1 MTRIF
6 ILVFCLHSIVS
17 AHVGHGHGA
26 APVASSTTKLGGEA
40 SADNPLSISF
50 KIRAGNEFG
59 EYYSTHP
66 GLGAYFGNDEVNLN
80 INYEFQ
86 LRQFSS
92 GPQSEYAD
100 RDYKNFLNTTVKKTL
115 SPEITFSLA
124 GDYEKNQAVQLARM
138 INDYDFI
145 GVRTSLA
152 YKMKNEWTFN
162 INYLMSS
169 RQYPNGTYLVP
180 SSAPSGAG
188 EPITPGQANPANEA
202 ISPQGVTDNQNEA
215 AMSIGGD
222 IGSQTMNFEGRYV
235 VNDSD
240 LTSRRYNS
248 QVLRVALEK
257 MLWSRIFVQLSYSI
271 ENRVFSE
278 RSDKINITEFGL
290 QKELSARV
298 SIAGIL
304 RNYQTE
310 AASSSS
316 TSEGYAQLQYAF

>member
-1 MTRIF
+1 MTKIF

-17 AHVGHGHGA
+17 AHVGHSHGS
-26 APVASSTTKLGGEA
+26 APVTSSTTKLGGEA
-40 SADNPLSISF
+40 SAENPLSVSF

-59 EYYSTHP
+59 EYYSAQP
-66 GLGAYFGNDEVNLN
+66 GLNGFFGNDEVNLN
-80 INYEFQ
+80 VNYEFQ

-92 GPQSEYAD
+92 SPQSEYAD
-100 RDYKNFLNTTVKKTL
+100 RDYKNLFNTTVKKTL
-115 SPEITFSLA
+115 SPEVTFSLA
-124 GDYEKNQAVQLARM
+124 ADYEKNQAVQLARM

-145 GVRTSLA
+145 GVRSGAA

-162 INYLMSS
+162 VNYLMSS
-169 RQYPNGTYLVP
+169 RQYPNGTYLMP

-188 EPITPGQANPANEA
+188 EPITPGQVNPANEA
-202 ISPQGVTDNQNEA
+202 ITLQGVTDNQNEA
-215 AMSIGGD
+215 ALSIGGD
-222 IGSQTMNFEGRYV
+222 IGSQTLNFEGRYV

-248 QVLRVALEK
+248 QVLKIALEK
-257 MLWSRIFVQLSYSI
+257 MLWSRIFAQLSYSI
-271 ENRVFSE
+271 ENRIFSE
-278 RSDKINITEFGL
+278 RSDKIDVTEFGL

-304 RNYQTE
+304 RNSQLETAE
-310 AASSSS
+310 SSS

>member
-1 MTRIF
+1 MKKIF
-6 ILVFCLHSIVS
+6 IFVFCLHSIVS
-17 AHVGHGHGA
+17 AHVGHSHGA
-26 APVASSTTKLGGEA
+26 APAATSTIKLGGEA
-40 SADNPLSISF
+40 SAENPLSISF

-59 EYYSTHP
+59 EYYSAHP
-66 GLGAYFGNDEVNLN
+66 GLSSYFGNDEINLN
-80 INYEFQ
+80 LNYEFQ

-92 GPQSEYAD
+92 SPQSEYAD
-100 RDYKNFLNTTVKKTL
+100 RDYKNLFNATVKKNL

-145 GVRTSLA
+145 GVRSGAA

-188 EPITPGQANPANEA
+188 ESITPGQVNPANEA
-202 ISPQGVTDNQNEA
+202 ITLQGVTDNQNEA
-215 AMSIGGD
+215 ALSIGGD
-222 IGSQTMNFEGRYV
+222 IGSQTINFEGRYV

-240 LTSRRYNS
+240 LSSRRYNS
-248 QVLRVALEK
+248 QVLKVALEK
-257 MLWSRIFVQLSYSI
+257 MLWSRIFAQLSYSV
-271 ENRVFSE
+271 ENRIFSE
-278 RSDKINITEFGL
+278 RSEKINFTEFGL

-304 RNYQTE
+304 RNSQLETAE
-310 AASSSS
+310 SSA